1 MNVGES
7 VNSKLLYHGSSMESW
22 VGILSRG
29 LLLPSPD
36 HLHSISRSD
45 PGMLGFGI
53 YFSDN
58 PFSRYFS
65 PSPLLL
71 FPSSFPS
78 LLLPLPSSLLLS
90 LPSSLLLSLPSFL
103 LLSLP
108 SSLLL
113 SFLYFILFLPP
124 PPSPLHSYFRL
135 VFPFLKSSP

>member
-65 PSPLLL
+65 PSSPL
-71 FPSSFPS
+71 
-78 LLLPLPSSLLLS
+78 LPSSLLL
-90 LPSSLLLSLPSFL
+90 LPSLLPPSSFLSLLSPFPFSFSSFL
-103 LLSLP
+103 P
-108 SSLLL
+108 
-113 SFLYFILFLPP
+113 
-124 PPSPLHSYFRL
+124 
-135 VFPFLKSSP
+135 

>member
-65 PSPLLL
+65 LSPLLL

-78 LLLPLPSSLLLS
+78 LLLSP
-90 LPSSLLLSLPSFL
+90 PSFL